1 MSKLKKLGV
10 LTAFV
15 LCILIAVMLCL
26 WCWGQQPVP
35 LGERL
40 PESTWIGIE
49 VEQMRPM
56 ESEDIKFDQV
66 PMEDVLKQLQ
76 ILRVSHSKEARLP
89 AEPHF
94 RITLYKADAWPAV
107 LYITSEGQVQ
117 LCSDM
122 QLGTWEY
129 YEGAEPLYVYLSNLS
144 QTLPVVQ

>member
-1 MSKLKKLGV
+1 MSKLKKLGI

-56 ESEDIKFDQV
+56 ESEDIKFDLV
-66 PMEDVLKQLQ
+66 LMEDVL
-76 ILRVSHSKEARLP
+76 
-89 AEPHF
+89 
-94 RITLYKADAWPAV
+94 
-107 LYITSEGQVQ
+107 
-117 LCSDM
+117 
-122 QLGTWEY
+122 
-129 YEGAEPLYVYLSNLS
+129 
-144 QTLPVVQ
+144 